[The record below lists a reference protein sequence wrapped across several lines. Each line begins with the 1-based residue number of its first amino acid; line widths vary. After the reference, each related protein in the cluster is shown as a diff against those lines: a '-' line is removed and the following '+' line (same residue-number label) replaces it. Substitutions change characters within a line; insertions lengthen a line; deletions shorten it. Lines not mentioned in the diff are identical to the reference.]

1 MRIALIVAVLILMTG
16 MVSGHSQEVYTVIYT
31 DNGAAPADIPNG
43 TITNHESV
51 WFWMKDS
58 TENSSLVVTLSKD
71 SKSYSS
77 ANLTESCEVDD
88 VGNKID
94 ESCETRFDFSFNKED
109 SVGLWTIEFTKS
121 VNGAE
126 VDSESGSVYVIE
138 ESTTHVENDQDSLLT
153 LRNIAYGVAILSF
166 IGMLF
171 MSVSILKNQALSE
184 DE

>member
-1 MRIALIVAVLILMTG
+1 MTG
-16 MVSGHSQEVYTVIYT
+16 MASGHSQEVYTVVYSES
-31 DNGAAPADIPNG
+31 GAAPADIPNG

-58 TENSSLVVTLSKD
+58 TENASLVVTLSKGD
-71 SKSYSS
+71 KVFSS
-77 ANLTESCEVDD
+77 PNLTESCEVDD
-88 VGNKID
+88 VGNKVD
-94 ESCETRFDFSFNKED
+94 GDCETRFDFSFNMAG

-126 VDSESGSVYVIE
+126 VDSEFGSVYVIE
-138 ESTTHVENDQDSLLT
+138 ESPTHVENDQDSLLT